1 MGLLNEEAKESF
13 VLSSRNEEVP
23 AAHSVIGRGRGFTGS
38 LLQGGQ
44 GAEPGRAAPRGSRSR
59 CLRPSRL
66 CARPCRHL
74 GGSVVCST
82 SADVQERPF

>member
-44 GAEPGRAAPRGSRSR
+44 GAEPGRAARGAPGSGAG
-59 CLRPSRL
+59 CLRP
-66 CARPCRHL
+66 
-74 GGSVVCST
+74 
-82 SADVQERPF
+82 